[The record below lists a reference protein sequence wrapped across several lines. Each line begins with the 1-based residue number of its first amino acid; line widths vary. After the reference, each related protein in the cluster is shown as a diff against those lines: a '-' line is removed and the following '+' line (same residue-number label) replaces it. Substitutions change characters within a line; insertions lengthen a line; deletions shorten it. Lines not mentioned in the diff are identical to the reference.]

1 MASPTPTPAQ
11 QARFAGL
18 RQPGWTDP
26 TAGSQPAASAP
37 ALPPGFP
44 SWGDGPP
51 RPIFTEDNPF
61 LGKNIWR
68 SWGRDG
74 APAWVNDLGN
84 SLVGYVLGTAAEK
97 INNHK
102 VMDEQGNINW
112 FNATR
117 AIYMNT
123 GVVDQ
128 SPGGGIGLSV
138 PADLAIRTWDTSTR
152 LINTGVG
159 GAGMIAGGYASAAIA
174 GDWSK
179 SSNPYAR
186 DGGLTWEEA
195 GEILNPLENE
205 TTIGQQAVY
214 QTATNVRNAMDRTL
228 GQVSVNGVTIEDSIQ
243 AFIRNDNQETL
254 AARAADDDPENDGKG
269 SPWSIFDYDYNIFVQ
284 SQRQQVFEA
293 NTPFK
298 YMSGF
303 LDAAW
308 QMYAAPD
315 AILAMGLTKARNA
328 KMLADL
334 ASESGRAKAAQDM
347 LDHARWVETNG
358 AEGRATAWGYQA
370 TEFAGM
376 NADELKYIPM
386 VRASNNPSYAAGVLG
401 ATRTPQEAGQAILA
415 LAGDFEAQK
424 ALLALN
430 PLAGDM
436 LLLGRQT
443 TDSIDEI
450 FRGMTEASSTK
461 PITPKDRGIDYLNQ
475 FTPEGRAAREGRTI
489 PVEILS
495 PGQTKHYANVIDEY
509 ARYFGSTWNEVKLGG
524 KTQVLAA
531 SRRAKNK
538 AARKAGDFR
547 DGVITIRNPFTSS
560 YSQEAVLFRINGGR
574 PVMVLRSAAD
584 KLTTNRRS
592 GSGLFHLTDEMEFQA
607 ELDATLD
614 TTPTLR
620 RAAKATGDGR
630 MVPVIRDGKPTFM
643 SVDEYRRAVQN
654 EAAAITATRGVA
666 NVARL
671 RQQFLARLESDIWHM
686 HMSEYGITYDDAIS
700 TLRDF
705 KYARN
710 QVAEQ
715 IKERGWLKDGDMLV
729 VADDVLQSQLG
740 ESFPFLDFGM
750 IDLMFKAQGLPR
762 AGSKA
767 ARKSGALRPG
777 RRQIQDVVRYF
788 DMVWRPLALMR
799 LGYTQRNVAEG
810 GLRIMAAYGSL
821 ANTDYATAFG
831 HIAIGAGNT
840 ARNSIDALGRAGQTV
855 GRVLTGRP
863 TLKQLRREQR
873 RDYNA
878 RKAIATQLEE
888 IEAQKARTEKSLAT
902 LQARADRA
910 VAHQRG
916 IEWKVGE
923 STSWDDIQGE
933 ASGRIGEDIVFG
945 SHVDEIWVN
954 PIHARKFENGWIGVG
969 SKTGQDMER
978 FGRGPGGGTLTVEG
992 VARRG
997 QRMDEDRMVLD
1008 GEPTN
1013 NPFDSPVGTYLTTK
1027 QAQAYEAAVAGGNVA
1042 AARPYWLLDRKRAAK
1057 EFLDQGNYLA
1067 YANEDGTYS
1076 RIRNISGFLD
1086 NLANNTAADA
1096 LAVADRVVVLPKGT
1110 PVKAV
1115 RSTVYGKNLD
1125 LNTPL
1130 RDAYW
1135 DSMFRFAEFKRV
1147 KDAPVSR
1154 FSLFSDEPD
1163 VAEAFYQKFLNPV
1176 RTEVSPVTGLEET
1189 VYEIKPEM
1197 KAWVDGIASLHNDL
1211 FDWGANPNLVTN
1223 ARRVADDLA
1232 GLVVLMD
1239 EDPDLARAVF
1249 GRLSAMK
1256 LDPQIASALEES
1268 GAIIK
1273 SGELRR
1279 ILKDRADDIAERK
1292 ATLKDEAQYVKDYVW
1307 DYMGDYGLDFADD
1320 GLERVTFTGGV
1331 ELPGGEFGPMQ
1342 YWRLSNL
1349 RNKMGVGRPYA
1360 DENPQISAA
1369 YTVGE
1374 REYGWDMR
1382 TGVEPDGLFNKPI
1395 TNRARDPQAPEPRI
1409 YVLEPSNA
1417 DDFLDLDAKVYLDR
1431 PDPLD
1436 PPSREV
1442 LAIIKH
1448 QDDLIR
1454 NVLDASGLTWLDPD
1468 DFVESVYSRMSNEID
1483 ELVRQY
1489 GPNADFIPAEDYK
1502 YLMENVV
1509 ATLGESVDPATLE
1522 RFAAQELRGFK
1533 YPDASSS
1540 TPSRNPVPLG
1550 DTGVP
1555 ERGRM
1560 GWIGEFAPDSVTAKW
1575 AWAQK
1580 VWVDTLTGPKYN
1592 MKGMRHIGGNPDVE
1606 ITEHPVRIWFQA
1618 PAAAEVSELNDLF
1631 MQGVAIQQKWDVVYE
1646 EASKMGRLG
1655 NYSADDA
1662 PDASS
1667 IAAFT
1672 QEGATGAPAGVADW
1686 IGIQKI
1692 VEAARSLGYGT
1703 VTVPN
1708 RLTPEGF
1715 DFIYLH
1721 DPSSANGNLRTI
1733 VDRALP
1739 TYIDEAALNSE
1750 SVMDL
1755 RSAGAIASGM
1765 GDVAKTQAGFAIRTK
1780 AAAPSSAGADRFTT
1794 TERLKLI
1801 QWMQDGDRT
1810 HIAVSGPDGNPMYLT
1825 KSELLSSKSATQD
1838 YVVLAGDDDAL
1849 AMRMQILSG
1858 DRNYLDLQNELA
1870 QQTRTVGEKR
1880 RAVAELDTAMQARAK
1895 IMEGLGKQKVKRRIG
1910 SASSVGAGWEARQ
1923 RSYKGYEIADPL
1935 DPNEAYGNLAR
1946 ARSSSDMT
1954 VARDLMGY
1962 TNDATVGLRRTSA
1975 RVNYT
1980 PSDPLYWSALA
1991 DDVNTVFRNDKI
2003 TLRILA
2009 GESDEEIV
2017 AWLRSNTQETNALR
2031 RDTAFD
2037 VEAAVVQRRELV
2049 DNYLPDRGV
2058 RRQVVEGDVTA
2069 DFLESR
2075 LSWREMP
2082 SLEQLD
2088 WVDQQNAWQRFTSTM
2103 MKTLGTI
2110 PENNLVR
2117 HPFYR
2122 ARFMDEM
2129 RRQIDLM
2136 DDAVTMTDDVMTNLR
2151 TQAHAYALKSTR
2163 ETLYTVNR
2171 LSTPAYALRF
2181 IVPFF
2186 PAWESSMKF
2195 WAKTFYD
2202 KPITAVRYAQF
2213 WDGLE
2218 SSGWVVDENMQ
2229 PVSRETGSSLLN
2241 LPKHLFSPGGGY
2253 LIVPFSG
2260 GDLFGSVAIPK
2271 GSLNVILPGTYPWL
2285 PGVDPI
2291 VAVPMSWVANQKPL
2305 VADSVKQWDLWG
2317 IPIGDAI
2324 ATQLLPF
2331 GVQSREKDFVDLA
2344 LEAVLPPTAKRLI
2357 TGARGEGS
2365 AEFTATADE
2374 IHRTRLA
2381 RWELGGR
2388 EGDMP
2393 DFADSVSAAR
2403 DLYSFRAAAAVAAPV
2418 AVMPQSP
2425 FAFYIRESRRLDEK
2439 YRLLPDGSPNPNA
2452 SDQADSEFLNLY
2464 GEEFFRFTKSLS
2476 GSRASGISP
2485 VRGSQEIYEE
2495 NQELAG
2501 RLARIGENGELL
2513 AMLTNPYGIGEEFS
2527 DIIYRA
2533 QIDAQ
2538 IPGASGRYLR
2548 GGPATTATILSGSAA
2563 EDASQ
2568 RDLGWRKFDEM
2579 QAIIDA
2585 AAMSAGFDDYS
2596 KVPGLSE
2603 MRSQY
2608 IAQIRSAYPAW
2619 GVSFDQRDTNGAR
2632 DAVMGALEI
2641 LNDQA
2646 FMSKHGNDPHID
2658 LLRQYMEARQVFVDV
2673 LAEQK
2678 ANGGSDRLDAVANSE
2693 LALLWKEQVIAPLTD
2708 PRLDAGWLLLYQRWF
2723 RNDQL
2728 LPVRETNLEVPS
2740 GR

>member
-51 RPIFTEDNPF
+51 RPIFTEDNP
-61 LGKNIWR
+61 IWG
-68 SWGRDG
+68 WEG

-84 SLVGYVLGTAAEK
+84 DLVGYVFGTAAEK

-159 GAGMIAGGYASAAIA
+159 GAGMIAGGFASAAIA

-945 SHVDEIWVN
+945 PHIDELWVD

-969 SKTGQDMER
+969 SATGQDMAR
-978 FGRGPGGGTLTVEG
+978 FGRGPGGGSLTVEG
-992 VARRG
+992 VAKRG

-1008 GEPTN
+1008 GELTN
-1013 NPFDSPVGTYLTTK
+1013 TPFDSPVGTYLTAK

-1057 EFLDQGNYLA
+1057 EFLEQGNYLA
-1067 YANEDGTYS
+1067 YVNEDGTYS
-1076 RIRNISGFLD
+1076 RIRNINGFLD
-1086 NLANNTAADA
+1086 NLANNTATDA

-1115 RSTVYGKNLD
+1115 RATVYGKTLD
-1125 LNTPL
+1125 LNTPI
-1130 RDAYW
+1130 RDAYY
-1135 DSMFRFAEFKRV
+1135 DAMFRFAEFKRV
-1147 KDAPVSR
+1147 KDAPISR
-1154 FSLFSDEPD
+1154 FSVFKDDPD
-1163 VAEAFYQKFLNPV
+1163 AAEAFYQKFLNPV
-1176 RTEVSPVTGLEET
+1176 GTETNPVTGMVDT
-1189 VYEIKPEM
+1189 IYEIKPEM
-1197 KAWVDGIASLHNDL
+1197 RDWLDSIASLHNDL
-1211 FDWGANPNLVTN
+1211 FDWGANPSLVTN
-1223 ARRVADDLA
+1223 AQRVADDLA
-1232 GLVVLMD
+1232 GLVILMD
-1239 EDPDLARAVF
+1239 EDPDLAKAVF

-1256 LDPQIASALEES
+1256 LDPQVTLALEES

-1279 ILKDRADDIAERK
+1279 LLTERADDIAERQK
-1292 ATLKDEAQYVKDYVW
+1292 SLVEEAQYIKDYVW
-1307 DYMGDYGLDFADD
+1307 DADYIDFVIDDADD
-1320 GLERVTFTGGV
+1320 AVTMFAGSS
-1331 ELPGGEFGPMQ
+1331 ELPGGMYDPMRFDNADNVRNLQGAGFQ
-1342 YWRLSNL
+1342 YATGSPQ
-1349 RNKMGVGRPYA
+1349 VGGSYV
-1360 DENPQISAA
+1360 
-1369 YTVGE
+1369 VGE
-1374 REYGWDMR
+1374 RLYGWEFDPSIR
-1382 TGVEPDGLFNKPI
+1382 VEGLFNRPI
-1395 TNRARDPQAPEPRI
+1395 TRKARDPQAPEPRMF
-1409 YVLEPSNA
+1409 VLEQSNP
-1417 DDFLDLDAKVYLDR
+1417 DDFLDLDVPAYLER
-1431 PDPLD
+1431 LD
-1436 PPSREV
+1436 PTQPVTPEKAAAISRQER
-1442 LAIIKH
+1442 
-1448 QDDLIR
+1448 LIAD
-1454 NVLDASGLTWLDPD
+1454 VVQQSGLNLNADEVID
-1468 DFVESVYSRMSNEID
+1468 DVYSKTKDFIAKIVAARGPDAAPKETL
-1483 ELVRQY
+1483 ELVMKRLW
-1489 GPNADFIPAEDYK
+1489 D
-1502 YLMENVV
+1502 V
-1509 ATLGESVDPATLE
+1509 LGETVDFDTVRAL
-1522 RFAAQELRGFK
+1522 
-1533 YPDASSS
+1533 
-1540 TPSRNPVPLG
+1540 VPNL
-1550 DTGVP
+1550 
-1555 ERGRM
+1555 
-1560 GWIGEFAPDSVTAKW
+1560 ADSEPGLARL

-1580 VWVDTLTGPKYN
+1580 QWIDTLTGPKYG
-1592 MKGMRHIGGNPDVE
+1592 KRGVRHIGGRRVGGEVE
-1606 ITEHPVRIWFQA
+1606 EHPVHIWYEP
-1618 PAAAEVSELNDLF
+1618 PAVAEIDEFNDLF
-1631 MQGVAIQQKWDVVYE
+1631 MEAVAVQQKWDAVYD
-1646 EASKMGRLG
+1646 EASKMARLG
-1655 NYSADDA
+1655 TYSADDA
-1662 PDASS
+1662 PDVSS

-1692 VEAARSLGYGT
+1692 VEAARSLGYGK
-1703 VTVPN
+1703 VAVPN

-1715 DFIYLH
+1715 DVIYLH
-1721 DPSSANGNLRTI
+1721 DPASANGNLRTV

-2344 LEAVLPPTAKRLI
+2344 LEAVLPPTAKRLV

-2568 RDLGWRKFDEM
+2568 RDLGWRAFEKL
-2579 QAIIDA
+2579 QAMVDA
-2585 AAMSAGFDDYS
+2585 AAMKQGLDDYTRNPELVIVRQQVIS
-2596 KVPGLSE
+2596 
-2603 MRSQY
+2603 
-2608 IAQIRSAYPAW
+2608 QIRSEYPAW
-2619 GVSFDQRDTNGAR
+2619 GVSFDQRDSNGAR

-2641 LNDQA
+2641 LNDES
-2646 FMSKHGNDPHID
+2646 FMSKHGNDPHIVA
-2658 LLRQYMEARQVFVDV
+2658 LGEYMTAREMFVGV
-2673 LAEQK
+2673 LAERK
-2678 ANGGSDRLDAVANSE
+2678 ANGGSDRIDAASNLD
-2693 LALLWKEQVIAPLTD
+2693 LKEAWVQLVVAPLT
-2708 PRLDAGWLLLYQRWF
+2708 PPTADAGWLSLWNRWF
-2723 RNDQL
+2723 RSDSL
-2728 LPVRETNLEVPS
+2728 LPVNETSLEVPS
-2740 GR
+2740 GN

>member
-51 RPIFTEDNPF
+51 RPLFNEDNP
-61 LGKNIWR
+61 IWG
-68 SWGRDG
+68 WDG

-84 SLVGYVLGTAAEK
+84 KLVGYVVGTAAEK

-159 GAGMIAGGYASAAIA
+159 GAGMIAGGFASAAIA

-386 VRASNNPSYAAGVLG
+386 VRASNNSSYAAGVLG

-495 PGQTKHYANVIDEY
+495 PGQTKHYASVIDEY

-821 ANTDYATAFG
+821 ANADYATAFG

-840 ARNSIDALGRAGQTV
+840 ARNSIDALGRASQTV

-945 SHVDEIWVN
+945 PHIDELWVD

-969 SKTGQDMER
+969 SATGQDMAR
-978 FGRGPGGGTLTVEG
+978 FGRGPGGGSLTVEG
-992 VARRG
+992 VAKRG

-1008 GEPTN
+1008 GELANT
-1013 NPFDSPVGTYLTTK
+1013 PFDSPVGTYLTAK

-1057 EFLDQGNYLA
+1057 EFLEQGNYLA
-1067 YANEDGTYS
+1067 YVNEDGTYS
-1076 RIRNISGFLD
+1076 RIRNINGFLD
-1086 NLANNTAADA
+1086 NLANNTATDA

-1115 RSTVYGKNLD
+1115 RATVYGKTLD
-1125 LNTPL
+1125 LNTPI
-1130 RDAYW
+1130 RDAYY
-1135 DSMFRFAEFKRV
+1135 DAMFRFAEFKRV
-1147 KDAPVSR
+1147 KDAPISR
-1154 FSLFSDEPD
+1154 FSVFKDDPD
-1163 VAEAFYQKFLNPV
+1163 AAEAFYQKFLNPV
-1176 RTEVSPVTGLEET
+1176 GTETNPVTGMVET
-1189 VYEIKPEM
+1189 IYEIKPEM
-1197 KAWVDGIASLHNDL
+1197 RDWLDSIASLHNDL
-1211 FDWGANPNLVTN
+1211 FDWGANPSLVTN
-1223 ARRVADDLA
+1223 AQRVADDLA
-1232 GLVVLMD
+1232 GLVILMD
-1239 EDPDLARAVF
+1239 EDPDLAKAVF

-1256 LDPQIASALEES
+1256 LDPQVTSALEES

-1279 ILKDRADDIAERK
+1279 LLTERADDIAQRRGEIIS
-1292 ATLKDEAQYVKDYVW
+1292 EAQYIKNYVW
-1307 DYMGDYGLDFADD
+1307 DYMNEYNIDFADAY
-1320 GLERVTFTGGV
+1320 GLERVVYHGGSQMPNDMV
-1331 ELPGGEFGPMQ
+1331 GPVNFQ
-1342 YWRLSNL
+1342 SKSNL
-1349 RNKMGVGRPYA
+1349 DNLMNAGLYT
-1360 DENPQISAA
+1360 DEDARIAAA

-1374 REYGWDMR
+1374 REGWEYDAL
-1382 TGVEPDGLFNKPI
+1382 GKDWLFNKPV
-1395 TNRARDPQAPEPRI
+1395 TRRARDPQAPEPRI
-1409 YVLEPSNA
+1409 YIFEPSNA
-1417 DDFLDLDAKVYLDR
+1417 DDFLDLDAKVYLER
-1431 PDPLD
+1431 PEPGDM
-1436 PPSREV
+1436 PPPGIAA
-1442 LAIIKH
+1442 AISV
-1448 QDDLIR
+1448 QDQLIR
-1454 NVLDASGLTWLDPD
+1454 DVLEQSGLDWLNVD
-1468 DFVESVYSRMSNEID
+1468 DFVEGIYAKIFNDVM
-1483 ELVRQY
+1483 
-1489 GPNADFIPAEDYK
+1489 AAERAGESLDVTYAT
-1502 YLMENVV
+1502 LMKAVVKDIGENVDD
-1509 ATLGESVDPATLE
+1509 LQLR
-1522 RFAAQELRGFK
+1522 RFAQEKLQ
-1533 YPDASSS
+1533 
-1540 TPSRNPVPLG
+1540 
-1550 DTGVP
+1550 GV
-1555 ERGRM
+1555 RDFR
-1560 GWIGEFAPDSVTAKW
+1560 PDSITAKY
-1575 AWAQK
+1575 AFAQSM
-1580 VWVDTLTGPKYN
+1580 WVDTLTGPKYS
-1592 MKGMRHIGGNPDVE
+1592 KRGMRHTGGSTTMRGE
-1606 ITEHPVRIWFQA
+1606 IEQHPVRIWFDQ
-1618 PAAAEVSELNDLF
+1618 PNVEPISELNDIL
-1631 MQGVAIQQKWDVVYE
+1631 MEAVAVHQKWDVLYD
-1646 EASKMGRLG
+1646 EASKMAKLG

-1662 PDASS
+1662 PDVSS

-1672 QEGATGAPAGVADW
+1672 QEGASGAPAGVADW
-1686 IGIQKI
+1686 IGTQKI
-1692 VEAARSLGYGT
+1692 VEAARSLGYGK
-1703 VTVPN
+1703 VVVPN

-1715 DFIYLH
+1715 DVIYLH
-1721 DPSSANGNLRTI
+1721 DPASANGNLRTV

-1880 RAVAELDTAMQARAK
+1880 RAVAELEAAMQARAK

-1910 SASSVGAGWEARQ
+1910 SASSVGDGWEARQ

-2058 RRQVVEGDVTA
+2058 RRQVVDGDVTA

-2181 IVPFF
+2181 VVPFF

-2195 WAKTFYD
+2195 WAKTFYER
-2202 KPITAVRYAQF
+2202 PITAVRYAQF

-2218 SSGWVVDENMQ
+2218 SSGWVVDEDMN

-2241 LPKHLFSPGGGY
+2241 LPKHLFAPGGGY
-2253 LIVPFSG
+2253 LMVPFG
-2260 GDLFGSVAIPK
+2260 GNSDLFGSIAIPK
-2271 GSLNVILPGTYPWL
+2271 GSLNVVLPGTYPWL

-2381 RWELGGR
+2381 RWDLGGR

-2393 DFADSVSAAR
+2393 DFADSVAAAR

-2513 AMLTNPYGIGEEFS
+2513 AMLTNPYGLGEEFS

-2568 RDLGWRKFDEM
+2568 RDLGWRAFEKL
-2579 QAIIDA
+2579 QAMVDA
-2585 AAMSAGFDDYS
+2585 AAMKQGLDDYTRNPELVVVRQQVIS
-2596 KVPGLSE
+2596 
-2603 MRSQY
+2603 
-2608 IAQIRSAYPAW
+2608 QIRSEYPAW
-2619 GVSFDQRDTNGAR
+2619 GVSFDQRDSNGAR

-2641 LNDQA
+2641 LNDES
-2646 FMSKHGNDPHID
+2646 FMSKHGNDPHIVA
-2658 LLRQYMEARQVFVDV
+2658 LGEYMTAREMFVGV
-2673 LAEQK
+2673 LAERK
-2678 ANGGSDRLDAVANSE
+2678 ANGGSDRIDAASNLD
-2693 LALLWKEQVIAPLTD
+2693 LKEAWAQLVVAPLT
-2708 PRLDAGWLLLYQRWF
+2708 PPTADAGWLSLWNRWF
-2723 RNDQL
+2723 RSDSL
-2728 LPVRETNLEVPS
+2728 LPVNETSLEVPS
-2740 GR
+2740 GN